1 MLESETLRAVLVLVL
16 AYLIGSVSFGV
27 VVSRALGRDV
37 RQKDFPGG
45 SGMIRQFGWGVGL
58 SVIALDIAKGALA
71 AWIASVSVPNIVW
84 YVPVAVAIGHC
95 WPIWHGFQGGQGLA
109 PMGGAV
115 LYLDWFTMLVPLALG
130 VMLIAVHRVLN
141 LRQVVKLASV
151 PFGAL
156 FGMVLMLY
164 LSWVRNGQILPI
176 ILVLIVLIVRGVQ
189 VLRSPSP
196 GGSAV

>member
-1 MLESETLRAVLVLVL
+1 MLESTLVRAVLVLVL

-27 VVSRALGRDV
+27 VVSKSLGRDV

-58 SVIALDIAKGALA
+58 GVIALDIAKGTLS
-71 AWIASVSVPNIVW
+71 AWVASMIAPEVVW
-84 YVPVAVAIGHC
+84 YVPVAVAVGHC
-95 WPIWHGFQGGQGLA
+95 WPVWHGFQGGQGLA

-115 LYLDWFTMLVPLALG
+115 LYLDWFTMIVPLAVGIGMIVL
-130 VMLIAVHRVLN
+130 HRALK
-141 LRQVVKLASV
+141 LKAIVKLSGV

-156 FGMVLMLY
+156 FGMPLMLY
-164 LSWVRNGQILPI
+164 FSWSRNAQIWPI
-176 ILVLIVLIVRGVQ
+176 VLVLIVLVLRGVQ

-196 GGSAV
+196 GGHAV